1 MTDSRSHESSNR
13 SRDSSNRTHE
23 SQLAEFVYR
32 EARLLDEKHFDA
44 WYELFTDDARY
55 WMPLTRGQPDGR
67 THTSL
72 FYEDKLL
79 LKVRIER
86 LRHPNAFSQQ
96 QPSFCQ
102 HVLQQPAL
110 EQAGPAAGGSPLSA
124 AGFLLASDDFL
135 LRTPFMYLESQL
147 DTQILLAGVAYHHL
161 TSIDGALRIR
171 MKKIELLNCDAALPS
186 IQMLI

>member
-1 MTDSRSHESSNR
+1 MPDNHSPSSR
-13 SRDSSNRTHE
+13 
-23 SQLAEFVYR
+23 LAEFVYH
-32 EARLLDEKHFDA
+32 EARLLDEKRFDA

-72 FYEDKLL
+72 FFEDKLL

-110 EQAGPAAGGSPLSA
+110 EQTEPATGAAPLPAG
-124 AGFLLASDDFL
+124 DFL
-135 LRTPFMYLESQL
+135 MRTPFMYVETQL
-147 DTQILLAGVAYHHL
+147 DTQIVLAGIAYHHL
-161 TSIDGALRIR
+161 TIIDAALRIR